1 MVFEAQ
7 GYFFSADAFG
17 KFINMDIA
25 VGIGRRRDLD
35 ISSAQYDSVKESN
48 MAEVWTMGEMLVEIM
63 RPRANMDLFTT
74 GEFLGPYPSGAP
86 AIFIDTVAR
95 LGHTSGIFGGVG
107 QDDFGKNILD
117 RLKNDGVDVRFVDES
132 SENST
137 AVAFVT
143 YFADGS
149 RKFIYHIG
157 NTPAVC
163 PKPFSMNQIGSAEY
177 FHIMGCSLMASSSF
191 KEKILETAR
200 QFFDIGARLSLDPNI
215 RLELLGE
222 RSAKEVLGGLL
233 SRCSVVM
240 PGVEELRMLTGKDT
254 IEDGITALFA
264 YETMEVVALK
274 KGSKGC
280 TLYSRNEKVD
290 VDAFKIVQIDPT
302 GAGDCF
308 DAALL
313 CALIEGKSLRDAGL
327 MASAA
332 GALGAM
338 KQGPMEGDISPES
351 IAAMLADK

>member
-1 MVFEAQ
+1 MAQ
-7 GYFFSADAFG
+7 
-17 KFINMDIA
+17 
-25 VGIGRRRDLD
+25 
-35 ISSAQYDSVKESN
+35 
-48 MAEVWTMGEMLVEIM
+48 VWTMGEMLVEIM
-63 RPRANMDLFTT
+63 RPRAGIGLDKT

-107 QDDFGKNILD
+107 RDDFGKNILG
-117 RLKNDGVDVRFVDES
+117 RLKKDGVDVRFVNES
-132 SENST
+132 DENST

-163 PKPFSMNQIGSAEY
+163 PKPFRMNEIGPAEY
-177 FHIMGCSLMASSSF
+177 FHIMGCSLMASDSF
-191 KEKILETAR
+191 KEKILDAAR
-200 QFFDIGARLSLDPNI
+200 QFSDTGAKLSFDPNI
-215 RLELLGE
+215 RPELLGE
-222 RSAKEVLGGLL
+222 RSADEVLGGLL
-233 SRCSVVM
+233 GRCSVVM
-240 PGVEELRMLTGKDT
+240 PGVEELKMLTGRQT
-254 IEDGITALFA
+254 VEDGVRALFA
-264 YETMEVVALK
+264 YDAMEVVALK

-280 TLYSRNEKVD
+280 TLYSRSEKVD
-290 VDAFKIVQIDPT
+290 VDAYKIVQVDPT

-313 CALIEGKSLRDAGL
+313 CALIEGKSLCDAGR

-338 KQGPMEGDISPES
+338 KQGPMEGDISPATVEN
-351 IAAMLADK
+351 MMENN

>member
-1 MVFEAQ
+1 
-7 GYFFSADAFG
+7 
-17 KFINMDIA
+17 
-25 VGIGRRRDLD
+25 
-35 ISSAQYDSVKESN
+35 

-63 RPRANMDLFTT
+63 RPEADMELDKT
-74 GEFLGPYPSGAP
+74 GTFLGPYPSGAP
-86 AIFIDTVAR
+86 AIVIDTVAR

-117 RLKNDGVDVRFVDES
+117 RLKKDGVDIRFVNES
-132 SENST
+132 TENST

-163 PKPFSMNQIGSAEY
+163 PKPFTIDEVGTAKY

-191 KEKILETAR
+191 KEKILDTAR
-200 QFFDIGARLSLDPNI
+200 LFLDNGAKLSLDPNI
-215 RLELLGE
+215 RLELLGG
-222 RSAKEVLGGLL
+222 RSVDEVLGGLL

-240 PGVEELRMLTGKDT
+240 PGVEELRMLTGKET
-254 IEDGITALFA
+254 VEEGIKALFA
-264 YETMEVVALK
+264 FDTMEVVALK

-280 TLYSRNEKVD
+280 TLYSRSEKVD
-290 VDAFKIVQIDPT
+290 VGAYKIVQVDPT

-313 CALIEGKSLRDAGL
+313 CGLIEGKSLHVAGR

-338 KQGPMEGDISPES
+338 KQGPMEGDISIET
-351 IAAMLADK
+351 IAAMMNSKQ

>member
-1 MVFEAQ
+1 
-7 GYFFSADAFG
+7 
-17 KFINMDIA
+17 
-25 VGIGRRRDLD
+25 
-35 ISSAQYDSVKESN
+35 

-63 RPRANMDLFTT
+63 RPRTDMDLFKT

-117 RLKNDGVDVRFVDES
+117 RLKKDGVDVRFVNES

-157 NTPAVC
+157 NTPAIC
-163 PKPFSMNQIGSAEY
+163 PKPFSMKQIGLAEY

-200 QFFDIGARLSLDPNI
+200 QFLDNGAKLSLDPNI

-222 RSAKEVLGGLL
+222 RSAEQVLGGLL

-240 PGVEELRMLTGKDT
+240 PGVEELRMLTGKNT
-254 IEDGITALFA
+254 VEDGITALFA

-290 VDAFKIVQIDPT
+290 IDAYKIVQVDPT

-313 CALIEGKSLRDAGL
+313 CALIEGRPLRDVGR

-338 KQGPMEGDISPES
+338 KQGPMEGDISPKT
-351 IAAMLADK
+351 IAAMMADK

>member
-1 MVFEAQ
+1 
-7 GYFFSADAFG
+7 
-17 KFINMDIA
+17 
-25 VGIGRRRDLD
+25 
-35 ISSAQYDSVKESN
+35 

-63 RPRANMDLFTT
+63 RPEADMVLDKT
-74 GEFLGPYPSGAP
+74 GTFLGPYPSGAP

-117 RLKNDGVDVRFVDES
+117 RLKKDGVDIRFVNES
-132 SENST
+132 TENST

-163 PKPFSMNQIGSAEY
+163 PKPFSMSEVGEAKY

-191 KEKILETAR
+191 KEKILDTAR
-200 QFFDIGARLSLDPNI
+200 QFLDNGAKLSLDPNI
-215 RLELLGE
+215 RLELLGG
-222 RSAKEVLGGLL
+222 RSVDEVLGGLL

-240 PGVEELRMLTGKDT
+240 PGVEELRMLTGKET
-254 IEDGITALFA
+254 VEEGIKALFA
-264 YETMEVVALK
+264 FEAMEVVALK

-280 TLYSRNEKVD
+280 TLYSRSEKVD
-290 VDAFKIVQIDPT
+290 VDAYKIVQVDPT

-313 CALIEGKSLRDAGL
+313 CGLIEGKSLYDAGR

-338 KQGPMEGDISPES
+338 KQGPMEGDISTET
-351 IAAMLADK
+351 IAAMMNSKQ